1 MKYVVTTL
9 ILVFL
14 VGCGPA
20 VTEEE
25 AINLAYSLL
34 QNECH
39 TESLARSIPKTE
51 YSVIAKTDAYYV
63 LTVTG
68 LLGYTSNSQNPYR
81 LVYIFTDEKNRDGTT
96 NSSFKKPFF
105 NWGLNFPSYDIQLN
119 AKQSQCDT
127 KHSV

>member
-25 AINLAYSLL
+25 AINLAHSLL
-34 QNECH
+34 KNECH
-39 TESLARSIPKTE
+39 TESLASSIPITE
-51 YSVIAKTDAYYV
+51 YSVMAKTDAYYV

-68 LLGYTSNSQNPYR
+68 LLGYTSHSQNPYR

-96 NSSFKKPFF
+96 NSSFKKPLF
-105 NWGLNFPSYDIQLN
+105 NWELNFPQNGVNQN
-119 AKQSQCDT
+119 AKQTQCDT
-127 KHSV
+127 KRSI